1 MNSCRGII
9 PSTPEQRDWR
19 PIMSKLK
26 EAQDGIEVQAGQ
38 LVALQMLLECVLA
51 EGIRTKMLDE
61 ETFTQILDQGI
72 TTFQNNK
79 NMNDRESFG
88 AISVLT
94 SAADTIK
101 RTK

>member
-1 MNSCRGII
+1 
-9 PSTPEQRDWR
+9 
-19 PIMSKLK
+19 MSKLK
-26 EAQDGIEVQAGQ
+26 EAQNSIEVQAGQ

-61 ETFTQILDQGI
+61 QTFTQIHDQGI

-79 NMNDRESFG
+79 NMNERESFG

-101 RTK
+101 RAK

>member
-1 MNSCRGII
+1 
-9 PSTPEQRDWR
+9 
-19 PIMSKLK
+19 MSKLK
-26 EAQDGIEVQAGQ
+26 EAQNSIEVQAGQ

-61 ETFTQILDQGI
+61 QTFAQILEQGL

-101 RTK
+101 RAKDAEIIR

>member
-1 MNSCRGII
+1 
-9 PSTPEQRDWR
+9 
-19 PIMSKLK
+19 MSNLK
-26 EAQDGIEVQAGQ
+26 EAQNSIEVQAGQ

-51 EGIRTKMLDE
+51 EGIRTKILDE
-61 ETFTQILDQGI
+61 QTFAQILEQGI

>member
-1 MNSCRGII
+1 
-9 PSTPEQRDWR
+9 
-19 PIMSKLK
+19 
-26 EAQDGIEVQAGQ
+26 
-38 LVALQMLLECVLA
+38 MLLECVLA
-51 EGIRTKMLDE
+51 EGIRTKILDE
-61 ETFTQILDQGI
+61 QTFAQILEQGI

-94 SAADTIK
+94 SAAETIK